1 MMSIRRLILFAVAAL
16 AMLAAGTQIA
26 VAGKARTTVTITDA
40 KPGSAPGTAKY
51 KGKVEGKKGCEKNRK
66 VTLIHNSD
74 PPFTIGET
82 TTDEDGKWEIK
93 GNAPPASD
101 TITVKVKST
110 KKCKGAKDTAI
121 YEDLLDD

>member
-1 MMSIRRLILFAVAAL
+1 MSIRRLVLLAIAAL

-51 KGKVEGKKGCEKNRK
+51 KGKVEGKKGCHKKRK

-82 TTDEDGKWEIK
+82 TTDEDGKWEIE

-101 TITVKVKST
+101 TVTVKVKGN
-110 KKCKGAKDTAI
+110 KKCKPARDTAV
-121 YEDLLDD
+121 YGDLIDD